1 MLQKVTKTGKLLD
14 PLFTV
19 KVTFI
24 FCVNNIRNI
33 KSSKKYIYITYIK
46 FDSDLGIDIWQHE

>member
-33 KSSKKYIYITYIK
+33 KSSKIYIYITYIK
-46 FDSDLGIDIWQHE
+46 FDSDLGIDI